1 MRKLVSLLLVLGVTM
16 TFGQERGAVID
27 TVLTQNLEEVVVS
40 SGVIT
45 VAKDR
50 KTPIALRKISA
61 A

>member
-40 SGVIT
+40 
-45 VAKDR
+45 
-50 KTPIALRKISA
+50 LE
-61 A
+61 

>member
-16 TFGQERGAVID
+16 TYGQERGAVLD
-27 TVLTQNLEEVVVS
+27 TLVTQELQEVVVS

-45 VAKDR
+45 VAKER
-50 KTPIALRKISA
+50 KTPIALSKISA